1 MALAVCLFSCLFS
14 PSLAPGREER
24 GTLCV
29 GENHSVA
36 RQGGLIPLSSL
47 RSLHVREAQRDKVQV
62 CGSLLLQIRCVGVCA
77 LSLEML

>member
-24 GTLCV
+24 GTLSV
-29 GENHSVA
+29 EEKHSVA

-47 RSLHVREAQRDKVQV
+47 QSLHVREALRDKVQV
-62 CGSLLLQIRCVGVCA
+62 CVSLLLQFLCVRVCA
-77 LSLEML
+77 SFYH

>member
-29 GENHSVA
+29 GGNHSVA

-47 RSLHVREAQRDKVQV
+47 QSLHVREAQRDKVQV
-62 CGSLLLQIRCVGVCA
+62 CASLLLQFHGVYLCV
-77 LSLEML
+77 